1 MTQIPGPVRRAS
13 WLEIR
18 EELSRRIVS
27 RAWAPGST
35 IPGEEALASEFGAA
49 RATVNRALQDLARAG
64 LLERKRKA
72 GTRVTLHPVREA
84 RFAIPLVRHEVEAKG
99 AAYGYT
105 LLSREVAEAPGIVRA
120 RLGLSRDV
128 RMLHLRC
135 LHTADRAPYQYE
147 DRWISLETVPAAA
160 AEVFETVGPNEW
172 LVEHAPFSHAEFAFF
187 AAAATAEEAA
197 LLGLEGGAPVFVGER
212 LTWLAE
218 APVTL
223 VRMVHPPT
231 HRMITRI

>member
-1 MTQIPGPVRRAS
+1 VNLARRTS
-13 WLEIR
+13 WLDIR

-27 RAWAPGST
+27 REWKPGGI
-35 IPGEEALASEFGAA
+35 IPGEETLASEFGVA

-72 GTRVTLHPVREA
+72 GTRVTQYPVREA

-99 AAYGYT
+99 ATYGYT
-105 LLSREVAEAPGIVRA
+105 LLTREITKTPGIVRA
-120 RLGLSRDV
+120 RLGLAGEA

-147 DRWISLETVPAAA
+147 DRWINLETVPGAASEPFQA
-160 AEVFETVGPNEW
+160 VGPNEW
-172 LVEHAPFSHAEFAFF
+172 LVEHAPFSRAEFAFF

-197 LLGLEGGAPVFVGER
+197 LLGLEPGAPVFVGER

-231 HRMITRI
+231 HRMVTHI